1 MDEKAYVFQAPLAKV
16 GASVGSAAAV
26 NVDRIADVAAGVT
39 THPLLQMTWPNIA
52 AFAAAMVSLCVLWD
66 WWWKR
71 FWRPFLERRGWIKP
85 KAISPAAITAKEM
98 QMVLAIRA
106 AANDSGM
113 SGPAS
118 KL

>member
-26 NVDRIADVAAGVT
+26 NADRIVDAAAGVT

-71 FWRPFLERRGWIKP
+71 FWRPFLERKGWLKP
-85 KAISPAAITAKEM
+85 KPVPQLTAKEWR
-98 QMVLAIRA
+98 MVLAVRA
-106 AANDSGM
+106 SATGDSDM
-113 SGPAS
+113 HAPES